1 MRPVNKGKSPYQ
13 KIDHYSEALPYL
25 EKQLG
30 EYCSY
35 CEFPIK
41 HVPEVEHIASM
52 ANGGDRTDWN
62 NLLLGCKYCNTRKGK
77 TTSQEDVDEY
87 IWPDRDNTALAY
99 TYQNGVPKVNEKK
112 LLEVDS
118 TGKFYKKAKKLFD
131 LVQLDHVPN
140 RKEKDRRFTKR
151 NEAFQIAQESLN
163 NWREIKRTTDDSRI
177 LEPYKKLIA
186 TTALEV
192 GFFSVWM
199 TVFSEESEILWMLIE
214 KFPNTRKEYFDKA
227 GHPIKLDK
235 TENVLIFE

>member
-13 KIDHYSEALPYL
+13 KIDDYSEAFPYL

-30 EYCSY
+30 GYCSY

-41 HVPEVEHIASM
+41 HVLEVEHIASKSK
-52 ANGGDRTDWN
+52 GGDRTDWN

-77 TTSQEDVDEY
+77 KTSPEDVDEY

-99 TYQNGVPKVNEKK
+99 TYRNGVPEVNEKK

-118 TGKFYKKAKKLFD
+118 TGKFYRKAKKLFD

-140 RKEKDRRFTKR
+140 EKEKDRRFLER
-151 NEAFQIAQESLN
+151 NRAFQIAQESLS
-163 NWREIKRTTDDSRI
+163 NWRETKRIVDDSKA
-177 LEPYKKLIA
+177 LELYKNIIA
-186 TTALEV
+186 TTALAV

-199 TVFSEESEILWMLIE
+199 TVFSEEPEILLMLIE
-214 KFPNTRKEYFDKA
+214 KFPNTRREYFDKT
-227 GHPIKLDK
+227 GHPMALDK
-235 TENVLIFE
+235 IEKVC